1 MEPGDCVWKII
12 EGMVLEEWGLN
23 QVMGKAPKWAG
34 LVLGLVYGRG
44 VTRNI
49 QENEFDSKED
59 RSCAREEVGFRN
71 GLSLR
76 WGHGLGS
83 RQGRA

>member
-1 MEPGDCVWKII
+1 MCKGCDLEPGDCVWKII
-12 EGMVLEEWGLN
+12 EGMVLEGW
-23 QVMGKAPKWAG
+23 GKAPKWAG

-71 GLSLR
+71 GPSLR
-76 WGHGLGS
+76 
-83 RQGRA
+83 

>member
-1 MEPGDCVWKII
+1 MCKGCDLEPGDCIWKII
-12 EGMVLEEWGLN
+12 EGMVLEGWGLN

-34 LVLGLVYGRG
+34 LVLGPVYGRG

-49 QENEFDSKED
+49 QENEFDSKGD

-76 WGHGLGS
+76 
-83 RQGRA
+83 